1 MATDLAKVALPLL
14 VVVALAAAWQLTPLE
29 QLGPEIRDAVS
40 RVREMPLAPLIVIGA
55 FVVGGLLVAPVS
67 VLMLATVIAF
77 GPIRGGILAL
87 AGALA
92 SASVVFWIGRL
103 VGRSSLERLLGDR
116 FQRIDEVL
124 SHHGIMTVAIARN
137 VPVAPYSVVNLA
149 AGATPVGFGDYFI
162 GTLIGFLPAIIALA
176 AVGDR
181 IAEYARDPS
190 GGSLLTLVGLV
201 AALAAAGV
209 LAGRW
214 LVGRID
220 R

>member
-1 MATDLAKVALPLL
+1 MIVDLAKLTAPVL
-14 VVVALAAAWQLTPLE
+14 VVLALAVAWQLTPLRE
-29 QLGPEIRDAVS
+29 LGPEIRDAVES
-40 RVREMPLAPLIVIGA
+40 VREMPAAPLIVITI

-67 VLMLATVIAF
+67 VLMLATVVAF

-92 SASVVFWIGRL
+92 SASVVFWIGRA
-103 VGRSSLERLLGDR
+103 VGRRPLERLLGDR
-116 FQRIDEVL
+116 FELVERVL
-124 SHHGIMTVAIARN
+124 GRHGIMTVAIARN

-149 AGATPVGFGDYFI
+149 AGATPVGFLDYFL
-162 GTLIGFLPAIIALA
+162 GTLVGFLPAIVALA
-176 AVGDR
+176 LLGDR

-190 GGSLLTLVGLV
+190 GSSLLTLVGVV

-214 LVGRID
+214 LMGRID

>member
-1 MATDLAKVALPLL
+1 MTDLAKVALPLL
-14 VVVALAAAWQLTPLE
+14 LVLTLAAAWQLTPLE
-29 QLGPEIRDAVS
+29 QLGPEVREAVS
-40 RVREMPLAPLIVIGA
+40 SVREMPAAPLIVIAA

-67 VLMLATVIAF
+67 VLMLATVVTF

-92 SASVVFWIGRL
+92 SASVVFWIGRA

-116 FQRIDEVL
+116 FERVEEVL

-149 AGATPVGFGDYFI
+149 AGATPVGFWDYFF
-162 GTLIGFLPAIIALA
+162 GTLIGFLPAIVALA
-176 AVGDR
+176 LLGDR

-190 GGSLLTLVGLV
+190 GSSLLTLVGLV
-201 AALAAAGV
+201 AALAAAGA

-214 LVGRID
+214 LVRRVGR
-220 R
+220 